1 MKTENILK
9 KALDE
14 AMTERYSSELKNM
27 TEPVHTYSE
36 GFGIKMRNLIRKTD
50 NPFLKYTKYLAI
62 AACAV
67 LAIGCTFLIPVLA
80 RNDIHT
86 EATKPSDQGIAS
98 DSIIPFKT
106 ESAISTDVT
115 AYPETE
121 AVITTESET
130 TEAITTTTPAVTDSE
145 AEATE
150 ESKDNTVIPVV
161 TEKSDEEAAPSV
173 DNTVQDVPTAEEF
186 EEIETEDDD
195 NANPGTGGYHDGE
208 SDINGDIP
216 VIEEEEAV
224 DDEVEFEEV
233 EEEVESEEEEEI
245 VVDGDEEEIVEE
257 DGEDTRP
264 LFPEAAT
271 FSELYRLI
279 YSQEFLPEEVRAKN
293 YTIENAKLMTFS
305 YGEIS
310 NCEKYTDYGFVKE
323 FIGKIGTAAATDMTS
338 SEKDYAVIRINPQV
352 SYIPFTYYS
361 DDSLINRYNELFSNE
376 IEDVDEEEALEEPDW
391 LAAAPDDIELH
402 VYRTGLMSVQF
413 VKNAGAEWFVLPD
426 DVAGSFFTA
435 IDNMLMENAPSTV
448 GGLISDRNITDA
460 NICRGYAN
468 VNYVYDYKLGDI
480 DLSGN
485 KKLITDFLNANAGKS
500 LVLFS
505 DMTNIHD
512 MEITFGLNDSSSVIE
527 LAFIDFNTAALRVS
541 NGDWYKFSVTKAE
554 FDGLF
559 KSILTVCGYSNP
571 VLYENLGQ
579 YLPDKN
585 FTMITRI
592 GGDYS
597 LLSHRDGEAIA
608 RIYEL
613 IMAEAP
619 KAEYILD
626 GAFSYGNI
634 DLTMDNWG
642 YYYRAVTISEK
653 DKTINILRNKFR
665 VSDSFIEKLL
675 EIVKGSG
682 AVPEVSYDIEDDIPV
697 VDE

>member
-14 AMTERYSSELKNM
+14 AMTERYSAELRGM
-27 TEPVHTYSE
+27 TEPEHTYSE

-50 NPFLKYTKYLAI
+50 NPFLKYSKYLAV

-67 LAIGCTFLIPVLA
+67 LAIGCTLLIPALTG
-80 RNDIHT
+80 NDIHT
-86 EATKPSDQGIAS
+86 EVNEQPKDNIVS
-98 DSIIPFKT
+98 DSPA
-106 ESAISTDVT
+106 S
-115 AYPETE
+115 PETE
-121 AVITTESET
+121 AVIITDSET
-130 TEAITTTTPAVTDSE
+130 TEAMTTTTPVVTDSK
-145 AEATE
+145 AGATE
-150 ESKDNTVIPVV
+150 ESKENTLVPPV

-173 DNTVQDVPTAEEF
+173 DDIVEDAPAFEEY
-186 EEIETEDDD
+186 EEIETKEDD
-195 NANPGTGGYHDGE
+195 NANPGAGGDHEEE

-224 DDEVEFEEV
+224 DEEV
-233 EEEVESEEEEEI
+233 DDDFGDEIVEIEEELEEEVECEEEDI
-245 VVDGDEEEIVEE
+245 VVDEDEEEIVEE

-264 LFPEAAT
+264 AFPEAKT

-279 YSQEFLPEEVRAKN
+279 YSQDFLPEEVRAKN
-293 YTIENAKLMTFS
+293 YNIEDAKLMTFS
-305 YGEIS
+305 YGEVT

-323 FIGKIGTAAATDMTS
+323 FIGKIGTAETTEMTS

-352 SYIPFTYYS
+352 SYIPFVYYS
-361 DDSLINRYNELFSNE
+361 DDSLVNRYNELFSNE
-376 IEDVDEEEALEEPDW
+376 IDDVDEEEALEEPEW

-402 VYRTGLMSVQF
+402 VYRTGLMSVKF

-426 DVAGSFFTA
+426 DAAGSFFTA
-435 IDNMLMENAPSTV
+435 IDDMLIEAAPSTV

-468 VNYVYDYKLGDI
+468 VNYVYDYKLTDV

-485 KKLITDFLNANAGKS
+485 KKLITDFLNANAGKA
-500 LVLFS
+500 LTIFS

-512 MEITFGLNDSSSVIE
+512 MGIAFGLKDSSSVIE

-541 NGDWYKFSVTKAE
+541 RGDWYKFSITKAE

-559 KSILTVCGYSNP
+559 KSILKVCGYNNP

-585 FTMITRI
+585 FTSITRI
-592 GGDYS
+592 SGDYS

-619 KAEYILD
+619 KAEYTLD
-626 GAFSYGNI
+626 GAFGYGNI

-665 VSDSFIEKLL
+665 VSDSFMKKLTD
-675 EIVKGSG
+675 IIKNSGS
-682 AVPEVSYDIEDDIPV
+682 ATEYSYDIEDDIPV